1 MEKTFTVSNISCG
14 HCVNA
19 IKNELSELGNVQQV
33 EGDAEQKTIT
43 VEWSSPLTEE
53 EIRNVLITIN
63 YPAE

>member
-14 HCVNA
+14 HCVNS
-19 IKNELSELGNVQQV
+19 IRNELSELENVRRVDGN
-33 EGDAEQKTIT
+33 AEKKTIT

-53 EIRNVLITIN
+53 EIRKILETIN